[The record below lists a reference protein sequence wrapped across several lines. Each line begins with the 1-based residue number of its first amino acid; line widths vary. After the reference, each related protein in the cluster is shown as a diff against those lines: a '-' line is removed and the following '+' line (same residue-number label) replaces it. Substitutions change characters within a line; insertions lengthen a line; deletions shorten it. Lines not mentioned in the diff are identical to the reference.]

1 MNEILIDYINK
12 IASEV
17 PIDSIKKMARILF
30 DADDKNRG
38 LLKLRMKTGVA
49 TIFQPYVDELLD
61 TWQENSPNANPESIA
76 FALLASA
83 KMIARARKEMQ
94 VEVVWTGPES
104 QAIPLRRTDQALLQL
119 VESANQKIWI
129 VSFAVY
135 KAKNILDALV
145 KAANRKVAV
154 NILVELEN
162 ESRGRLSHD
171 AFQALGDE
179 IKKCACI
186 YYWPFDK
193 RPCAP
198 NGSPGVVH
206 AKCAVADGKSLIIS
220 SANLTN
226 YALNLNM
233 EMGLLVQGGDTP
245 GKVERH
251 FEGLVSSKVIRLYS
265 LMDN

>member
-1 MNEILIDYINK
+1 MNEILIDYINT
-12 IASEV
+12 IASEMPV
-17 PIDSIKKMARILF
+17 DAIEKMARILLETEG
-30 DADDKNRG
+30 KNWE
-38 LLKLRMKTGVA
+38 LLKLKLKTVA
-49 TIFQPYVDELLD
+49 APVFQPYIDELIA
-61 TWQENSPNANPESIA
+61 TWQKNSPGTNPESIG
-76 FALLASA
+76 FGLLTSA
-83 KMIARARKEMQ
+83 KMIAKARKDLQ

-104 QAIPLRRTDQALLQL
+104 QAIALRRTDQALLQL
-119 VESANQKIWI
+119 VESANEKIWI

-135 KAKNILDALV
+135 KARNIIDALV

-179 IKKCACI
+179 IKKCASI
-186 YYWPFDK
+186 YYWPFDQ
-193 RPCAP
+193 RPHAP

-206 AKCAVADGKSLIIS
+206 AKCAVADGKWLLIS
-220 SANLTN
+220 SANLTD

-233 EMGLLVQGGDTP
+233 EMGLLVQGGDNP

-251 FEGLVSSKVIRLYS
+251 FEALVSNKVIQLYS
-265 LMDN
+265 LMDA